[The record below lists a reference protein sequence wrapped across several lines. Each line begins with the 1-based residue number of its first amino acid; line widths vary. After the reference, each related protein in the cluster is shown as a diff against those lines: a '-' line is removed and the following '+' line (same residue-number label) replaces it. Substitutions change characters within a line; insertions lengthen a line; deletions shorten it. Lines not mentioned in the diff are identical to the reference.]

1 MRGCVL
7 IGRCGG
13 QRNANKDGGGEGDGE
28 GGGGGEE
35 EAKGYKVRLRG
46 KVENLYDG
54 TGGSIGETARNK
66 KEKKEGEKE
75 TAMRRMK
82 ERNREHEIGYR
93 R

>member
-35 EAKGYKVRLRG
+35 EAKDIKYGCEERLKISTMERVDPLV
-46 KVENLYDG
+46 KLQE
-54 TGGSIGETARNK
+54 IRRRKK
-66 KEKKEGEKE
+66 KEKKKLQ
-75 TAMRRMK
+75 
-82 ERNREHEIGYR
+82 
-93 R
+93 